1 MKTLFKT
8 ISLFVCIMFAMQ
20 SQAQTKEET
29 VSWLQETLILNMVTV
44 PSYGDDYFK
53 DIRLE
58 SIDECKIVL
67 SFYYLGNKIKE
78 TLPIAEIK
86 IDENGF
92 FIYNADVTYIMFQ
105 NEKEYSS
112 HSTLPFHSKDQKLRE
127 KVEQAMKHLSTF
139 CDKQ

>member
-1 MKTLFKT
+1 MKTFLKT
-8 ISLFVCIMFAMQ
+8 ICLFVFVMCAMQ
-20 SQAQTKEET
+20 SQAQTNEET
-29 VSWLQETLILNMVTV
+29 VNWLQETLILNMVTA

-78 TLPIAEIK
+78 ILPIKEIK

-92 FIYNADVTYIMFQ
+92 FIYNTDVVCIMFQ

-112 HSTLPFHSKDQKLRE
+112 HSMLPFNSKDQKLRE
-127 KVEQAMKHLSTF
+127 KVEKEMKRLSTF
-139 CDKQ
+139 CDKK